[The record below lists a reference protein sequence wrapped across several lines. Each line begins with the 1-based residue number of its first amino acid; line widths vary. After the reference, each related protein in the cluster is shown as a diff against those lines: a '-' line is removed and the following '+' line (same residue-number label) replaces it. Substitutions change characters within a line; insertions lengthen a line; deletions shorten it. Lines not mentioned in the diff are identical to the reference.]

1 MLQPCAAGKPAAAGC
16 ISDQTGSAMIRKI
29 DDQTNESLF
38 QRTLAEGVKK
48 PTALSDSESAATTQ
62 QDQDRQ
68 GWDPYEVWL
77 RRVHQPRSR
86 GGGETSSD

>member
-1 MLQPCAAGKPAAAGC
+1 
-16 ISDQTGSAMIRKI
+16 MIRKI

-62 QDQDRQ
+62 
-68 GWDPYEVWL
+68 
-77 RRVHQPRSR
+77 
-86 GGGETSSD
+86 